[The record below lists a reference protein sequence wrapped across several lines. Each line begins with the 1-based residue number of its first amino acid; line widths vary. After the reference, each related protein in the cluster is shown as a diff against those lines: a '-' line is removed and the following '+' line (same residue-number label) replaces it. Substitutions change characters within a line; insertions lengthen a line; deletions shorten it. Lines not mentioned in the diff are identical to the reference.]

1 VPEIVAA
8 PTIFFAD
15 TKRMCCTS
23 AQRTVAAR
31 RRRGNGTSGIQHQR
45 HPAPA
50 GICADS
56 VPAPPTL
63 LTIDL
68 YLSIQAAFKLP
79 WHSCISLQRNPSAD
93 GLVDVTTVHA
103 IASSDRLKACP
114 PSPMLEYD
122 RQIVPFSQDH
132 RAPHS
137 LIH

>member
-8 PTIFFAD
+8 PTMLPAD

-31 RRRGNGTSGIQHQR
+31 RRRGNGTSGIQRQR

-63 LTIDL
+63 LTIDS
-68 YLSIQAAFKLP
+68 YLSIQAALP
-79 WHSCISLQRNPSAD
+79 GHSCISLQRNPSAD